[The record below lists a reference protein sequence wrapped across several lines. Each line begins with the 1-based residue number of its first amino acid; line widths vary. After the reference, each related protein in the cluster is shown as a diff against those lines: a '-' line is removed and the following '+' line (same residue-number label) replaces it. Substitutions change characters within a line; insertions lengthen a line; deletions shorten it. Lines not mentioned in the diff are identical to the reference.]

1 MIGKRADSPYVSRR
15 SPTWIKLKC
24 TQRQEFVVGGWTD
37 PQGSRT
43 GIGSLLL
50 GIHDEAGHLRFAGG
64 VGSGFDQKTLAAV
77 RQALAAIPAEK
88 TPFFEKPR
96 DVRGH
101 WVEPKLVAEVSF
113 GEWTP
118 DGRIRHSVFHGLR
131 DDKDASAI
139 GREQPV
145 APATAAEAAAEQP
158 AAARKKTAS
167 KAATGRAPA
176 PARRRGE
183 EKREAAGDATV
194 EGIRI
199 SHPDRV
205 IDTSTGITK
214 IDVVNHYLDVSRL
227 ILPHLVKRPV
237 SLVRAPAGLAGHLVF
252 QRHAGSLKHP
262 RAARARPG
270 RLARPRA
277 DGRGRFVHRADRR
290 GAGQRDRVPHL
301 ERDQR
306 RPAPRPTA
314 SSSTSI
320 PAKACRGGRC
330 RKAPS

>member
-77 RQALAAIPAEK
+77 KQALAAIPAET

-131 DDKDASAI
+131 DDKDAQAI
-139 GREQPV
+139 SREQAV
-145 APATAAEAAAEQP
+145 E
-158 AAARKKTAS
+158 
-167 KAATGRAPA
+167 
-176 PARRRGE
+176 PARG
-183 EKREAAGDATV
+183 REAAGEEGGGEDDGGDEGRARQPTPRRRDARSGAPAKKASGDATV

-214 IDVVNHYLDVSRL
+214 IDVVNYYLDGRQAD
-227 ILPHLVKRPV
+227 PA
-237 SLVRAPAGLAGHLVF
+237 APRQAAGVAG
-252 QRHAGSLKHP
+252 
-262 RAARARPG
+262 ARACRP
-270 RLARPRA
+270 
-277 DGRGRFVHRADRR
+277 
-290 GAGQRDRVPHL
+290 
-301 ERDQR
+301 R
-306 RPAPRPTA
+306 RPARLPAPRRRACASPSCASSTRRSRPT
-314 SSSTSI
+314 TS
-320 PAKACRGGRC
+320 R
-330 RKAPS
+330 